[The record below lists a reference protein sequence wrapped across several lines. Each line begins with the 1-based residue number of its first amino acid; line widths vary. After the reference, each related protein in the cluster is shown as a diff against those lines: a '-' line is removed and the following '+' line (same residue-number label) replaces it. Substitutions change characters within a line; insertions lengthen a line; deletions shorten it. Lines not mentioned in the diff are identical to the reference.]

1 MRRPVLLTLAGTLSV
16 SVVSLSAC
24 GSGGSGGNSTQQV
37 GTPITIGV
45 SVSLTGDF
53 SGDGKALVQG
63 YDLWAQDENAKGGL
77 LGHHVTMKYVDDA
90 SSTQQVV
97 TNYQNLIS
105 QDHVALVFGPFS
117 SLLTI
122 PASTVTDRLGYAF
135 AEPAGGG
142 PSVFNRGLHSLF
154 FVQPAAVADNLV
166 SFTQWV
172 LSLPASQRPATAAYA
187 TSDDP
192 FTQPQVDRARA
203 LLEAG
208 GVTTATSKVY
218 PAETTDWNPIAQQI
232 INANADI
239 VVLGTQEPDGIAYIK
254 AFQQQHYNPKALIET
269 GGPDQGKD
277 FSDKV
282 GATNTAGVLV
292 PAGWWSSAKTTGN
305 TKFVSGFIAKYGGGP
320 ADISQDAAEAYS
332 VGQVVDQAATKA
344 NSIANSALISAMHS
358 DTFQTIQG
366 PMAFDSAG
374 RPNGAT
380 FLVQWQNSA
389 TVPVYPA
396 TTAVAPPEYP
406 KPTFAP

>member
-1 MRRPVLLTLAGTLSV
+1 MRKPVSMTLTGILLAVALAA
-16 SVVSLSAC
+16 SAC
-24 GSGGSGGNSTQQV
+24 GSGGGGGGTPQA

-105 QDHVALVFGPFS
+105 QDKVALVFGPFS

-122 PASTVTDRLGYAF
+122 PASTVTDRFGYAF
-135 AEPAGGG
+135 PEPAGGG

-154 FVQPAAVADNLV
+154 FVQPAPVEDNLV

-192 FTQPQVDRARA
+192 FTQPQVDRAKA

-208 GVTTATSKVY
+208 GVTTSSYKVY
-218 PAETTDWNPIAQQI
+218 PAETADWNPLAQQVI
-232 INANADI
+232 QANAD
-239 VVLGTQEPDGIAYIK
+239 VVILGTQEPDAVAFIK
-254 AFQQQHYNPKALIET
+254 AFQQQHYNPKALIAT

-282 GATNTAGVLV
+282 GAANTAGIMS
-292 PAGWWSSAKTTGN
+292 AGDWFPGSTAQGSADFTASYIK
-305 TKFVSGFIAKYGGGP
+305 AYGGT
-320 ADISQDAAEAYS
+320 ADTIDNSSAEAYAA
-332 VGQVVDQAATKA
+332 GQLLEAVATKTGKVDNA
-344 NSIANSALISAMHS
+344 
-358 DTFQTIQG
+358 TIITTLHQG
-366 PMAFDSAG
+366 TWPTILGDLSWGA
-374 RPNGAT
+374 NGAPT
-380 FLVQWQNSA
+380 GSFNLIQWQGGKL
-389 TVPVYPA
+389 VPVFPDA
-396 TTAVAPPEYP
+396 TAKAKPIYP
-406 KPTFAP
+406 KPNWGG